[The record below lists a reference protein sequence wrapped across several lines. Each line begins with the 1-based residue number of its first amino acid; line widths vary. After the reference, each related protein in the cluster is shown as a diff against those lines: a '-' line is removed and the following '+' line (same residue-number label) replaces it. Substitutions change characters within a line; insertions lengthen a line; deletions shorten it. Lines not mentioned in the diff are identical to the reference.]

1 MLNLSIL
8 LEESART
15 YPDRDALVLGATR
28 LTYSQVNAAANQV
41 ANLLVE
47 RGVEPGDKVALMC
60 PNLPYFSIV
69 YYGILKSGAVV
80 VPLNVLLKG
89 REVAYHLDDS
99 DAKALFAFE
108 GTAEL
113 PIGSEAKAGF
123 DQVDACRELFV
134 ITADPAASSP
144 IADTFARAVAG
155 RPTAFETVATD
166 EDDTAVI
173 LYTSGTTGQPKGA
186 ELRHRNMRDN
196 ALASKDLFGC
206 DVTRPDTYLC
216 VLPLFHSFGQTV
228 IQNGGFAFG
237 GTVVMLPRFEPAP
250 VIETMLRESVTV
262 FAGVPTMYWGLLG
275 ALDSGTAVETLAT
288 NLRMAVSGGA
298 ALPVEIHREV
308 EKRLGVTVA
317 EGYGLSETSPVA
329 SFAPYGEAPRPG
341 SIGKPIPGV
350 SMKLIDP
357 ASWAEIE
364 WTPDAIGE
372 IAIKGHNV
380 MKGYHQREKATAE
393 VIDQDGWFR
402 TGDLARRDEDGFYY
416 IVDRSKDLIIR
427 GGFNVYPRE
436 VEEILVTHPDVSLAA
451 VIGVPH
457 ESHGEEIKA
466 FVILQPGSTLTA
478 ADLVAWAKTQMA
490 SYKYPRLVEFVR
502 SLPMTATGKILK
514 RELARTSATA
524 STARFRGAAT
534 PVDS

>member
-1 MLNLSIL
+1 MLNLSTL

-15 YPDRDALVLGATR
+15 YPDRDALVLGPTR
-28 LTYSQVNAAANQV
+28 LTYSQVDAAANQV

-47 RGVEPGDKVALMC
+47 RGIDAGDKVALMC
-60 PNLPYFSIV
+60 PNLPHFTIV
-69 YYGILKSGAVV
+69 YYGILKAGAVV
-80 VPLNVLLKG
+80 VPLNVLLKE

-134 ITADPAASSP
+134 ITTDPAATSP
-144 IADTFARAVAG
+144 IADTFAQAVAG
-155 RPTAFETVATD
+155 RSTSFETVATN

-206 DVTRPDTYLC
+206 DATRPDTYLC

-228 IQNGGFAFG
+228 TQNGGFAFG
-237 GTVVMLPRFEPAP
+237 GTVVMMPRFEPVP
-250 VIETMLRESVTV
+250 VIETMLRESVSV

-275 ALDSGTAVETLAT
+275 ALENGTEVETLAM
-288 NLRMAVSGGA
+288 NLRMAISGGA
-298 ALPVEIHREV
+298 PLPGEIHRDV

-329 SFAPYGEAPRPG
+329 SFAPYGEPPRPG

-357 ASWAEIE
+357 ATWSDIE
-364 WTPDAIGE
+364 WSPDAIGE

-380 MKGYHQREKATAE
+380 MKGYYQREKATTE
-393 VIDQDGWFR
+393 VISEDGWFR

-436 VEEILVTHPDVSLAA
+436 VEETLVTHPDVSLAA
-451 VIGVPH
+451 VVGVPH

-466 FVILQPGSTLTA
+466 YVIRRPGATLTSP
-478 ADLVAWAKTQMA
+478 DLVAWAKGQMA
-490 SYKYPRLVEFVR
+490 SYKYPRLVEFVPT
-502 SLPMTATGKILK
+502 LPMTATGKILK
-514 RELARTSATA
+514 RELVRVHSTA
-524 STARFRGAAT
+524 STAPQR
-534 PVDS
+534 